1 MAATCVQ
8 GRGVLIDLHQH
19 FGDERVSVG
28 FDDLERVMKQDGV
41 VVEPGDM
48 LVLHTGWATMLY
60 EMKLKPNAEKLH
72 SSCAVLNGDDP
83 KLLDW
88 IETSQIAALIADN
101 FAVED
106 ARIQRPEDYKGPRLP
121 IHNKCLFRLGVPLGE
136 LWYLEELAEW
146 LSVNGRSRFFLT
158 APPLRLTGAVGSP
171 VTPVATV

>member
-1 MAATCVQ
+1 MKGKR
-8 GRGVLIDLHQH
+8 GRTED
-19 FGDERVSVG
+19 FRVPLSAEAQSV
-28 FDDLERVMKQDGV
+28 V
-41 VVEPGDM
+41 
-48 LVLHTGWATMLY
+48 
-60 EMKLKPNAEKLH
+60 
-72 SSCAVLNGDDP
+72 
-83 KLLDW
+83 
-88 IETSQIAALIADN
+88 ADN

-146 LSVNGRSRFFLT
+146 LSANGRSRFFLT